1 KEVASKTNDIA
12 GDGTTTSVVLLQAI
26 VDEGMKH
33 TEMGLNAMG
42 VRQGIEKAA
51 AEAVTALRSLAKKIQ
66 SDDEIRQV
74 ATISA
79 ESEEI
84 GTIIADTIKEV
95 GKDGVVTVEESQSLG
110 IEKEIV
116 EGLEFDRGYVSAYM
130 VTDAARME
138 ASYKD
143 APILITDKKVSS
155 V

>member
-1 KEVASKTNDIA
+1 MRRGCSGAQRFGKKDPND
-12 GDGTTTSVVLLQAI
+12 
-26 VDEGMKH
+26 E
-33 TEMGLNAMG
+33 
-42 VRQGIEKAA
+42 
-51 AEAVTALRSLAKKIQ
+51 
-66 SDDEIRQV
+66 EIKQV

-130 VTDAARME
+130 ITDPSRME
-138 ASYKD
+138 AVYKD
-143 APILITDKKVSS
+143 VPVLITDKKVSS
-155 V
+155 VQEILPVLQKVAESGKKDLVIIADDVDGEALTTFVINKLQGHV

>member
-1 KEVASKTNDIA
+1 
-12 GDGTTTSVVLLQAI
+12 
-26 VDEGMKH
+26 MKH
-33 TEMGLNAMG
+33 TEAGLNAMG
-42 VRQGIEKAA
+42 VRSGIEKAC
-51 AEAVTALRSLAKKIQ
+51 AEAVVALKGAGKKIQ
-66 SDDEIRQV
+66 NDEEIKQV

-130 VTDAARME
+130 ITDPSRME
-138 ASYKD
+138 AVYKD
-143 APILITDKKVSS
+143 PPVLITDKKVSS
-155 V
+155 DVQEILPVLQKVAESARKSL